1 MEKKVIKEAL
11 KGKLIAVIR
20 NENKDTAK
28 AVCKTLVASG
38 IDVLEITFSVQGAQL
53 LIKELKAELPQAMIG
68 AGTVLTR
75 EQAQLAKQ
83 NGADFI
89 VSPCIVEEVA
99 KYCIEE
105 DILCSL
111 GAATPTEVLRAYQLG
126 CQIVKLFPGDCLS
139 PKMIKAIKAP
149 MPFVEMMPSGGVDD
163 TNVKEWFQAGAYAAG
178 FGGYLTKGIDE
189 TNLDLLIERCKRLL
203 KAYYN

>member
-1 MEKKVIKEAL
+1 LEKKVIKEAL

>member
-28 AVCKTLVASG
+28 AVCKTLAASG
-38 IDVLEITFSVQGAQL
+38 IDVLEITFSVQGAEL

-189 TNLDLLIERCKRLL
+189 TNLDLLMERCKRLL

>member
-189 TNLDLLIERCKRLL
+189 TNLDLLSERCKRLL
-203 KAYYN
+203 KAYS

>member
-189 TNLDLLIERCKRLL
+189 TNLDLLKERCKRLL
-203 KAYYN
+203 KAYYS

>member
-28 AVCKTLVASG
+28 AVCKTLAASG
-38 IDVLEITFSVQGAQL
+38 IDVLEITFSVQGAEL

-189 TNLDLLIERCKRLL
+189 TNLDLLRERCKRLL
-203 KAYYN
+203 KAYS

>member
-1 MEKKVIKEAL
+1 LEKKVIKEAL

-28 AVCKTLVASG
+28 AVCKTLAASG
-38 IDVLEITFSVQGAQL
+38 IDVLEITFSVQGAEL

-189 TNLDLLIERCKRLL
+189 TNLDLLRERCKRLL
-203 KAYYN
+203 KAYS

>member
-189 TNLDLLIERCKRLL
+189 TNLDLLRERCKRLL
-203 KAYYN
+203 KAYS

>member
-38 IDVLEITFSVQGAQL
+38 IDVLEITFSVQGAEL

-189 TNLDLLIERCKRLL
+189 TNLDLLRERCKRLL
-203 KAYYN
+203 KAYS

>member
-28 AVCKTLVASG
+28 AVCKTLAASG

-189 TNLDLLIERCKRLL
+189 TNLDLLRERCKRLL
-203 KAYYN
+203 KAYS

>member
-1 MEKKVIKEAL
+1 LEKKVIKEAL

-38 IDVLEITFSVQGAQL
+38 IDVLEITFSVQGAEL

-189 TNLDLLIERCKRLL
+189 TNLDLLRERCKRLL
-203 KAYYN
+203 KAYS

>member
-1 MEKKVIKEAL
+1 LEKKVIKEAL

-38 IDVLEITFSVQGAQL
+38 IDVLEITFSVQGAEL

-189 TNLDLLIERCKRLL
+189 TNLDLLKERCKRLL
-203 KAYYN
+203 KAYYS

>member
-11 KGKLIAVIR
+11 KGKLIAIIR

-189 TNLDLLIERCKRLL
+189 TNLDLLRERCKRLL
-203 KAYYN
+203 KAYS

>member
-1 MEKKVIKEAL
+1 
-11 KGKLIAVIR
+11 
-20 NENKDTAK
+20 
-28 AVCKTLVASG
+28 
-38 IDVLEITFSVQGAQL
+38 
-53 LIKELKAELPQAMIG
+53 
-68 AGTVLTR
+68 VLTR

-126 CQIVKLFPGDCLS
+126 CEIVKLFPGDCLS
-139 PKMIKAIKAP
+139 PKMIKGIKAP

-189 TNLDLLIERCKRLL
+189 TNLDLLKERCKRLL
-203 KAYYN
+203 KAYYS